1 MGREIK
7 PVIIDF
13 GKSCQIAKAKFG
25 KPILAINKAIS
36 RYPHIAPGI
45 HRGERQ
51 STASDVN
58 VYSFGAMVKRL
69 LKDEKF
75 YIPALKE
82 VERRCLT
89 NNQANRPKLSEVLQD

>member
-13 GKSCQIAKAKFG
+13 GKSCQIAKAKLG
-25 KPILAINKAIS
+25 KPILAIIS

-75 YIPALKE
+75 HIPALKE